1 MLLTQIVYIYRVVLD
16 SVNGVSS
23 TRSTSRA
30 ALDLQEGE
38 IRQLQFVEDDT
49 LMVLWSHPSMSP
61 LPLFLFTSALPANS
75 TTEGPSYLLNFPFQP
90 PSTISSGTDAKPP
103 SDLQL
108 EYGNCSASN
117 SGGSGPT
124 KVLPLDILSS
134 PDAPHATLVKHTFAA
149 AGAGRGNRP
158 VRVDVNGRRGRR
170 AVCAVYGDGMRYE
183 VFDMDA
189 EVVEESDDE
198 DEGHENEDE

>member
-1 MLLTQIVYIYRVVLD
+1 M
-16 SVNGVSS
+16 
-23 TRSTSRA
+23 
-30 ALDLQEGE
+30 
-38 IRQLQFVEDDT
+38 
-49 LMVLWSHPSMSP
+49 
-61 LPLFLFTSALPANS
+61 PANS

-90 PSTISSGTDAKPP
+90 LSTLSSDTDTKPL

-108 EYGNCSASN
+108 EYEHCSTSNNDGN
-117 SGGSGPT
+117 GPT
-124 KVLPLDILSS
+124 KILRLDILSS

-149 AGAGRGNRP
+149 AAAGRGHRP

-189 EVVEESDDE
+189 EVEVDEE
-198 DEGHENEDE
+198 DEEGGNENENE

>member
-1 MLLTQIVYIYRVVLD
+1 MVLD

-23 TRSTSRA
+23 TRSTSIA

-38 IRQLQFVEDDT
+38 VRQLQFVEDDT
-49 LMVLWSHPSMSP
+49 LMILWSHPSMPSLSFP
-61 LPLFLFTSALPANS
+61 SLVQQHLPANS
-75 TTEGPSYLLNFPFQP
+75 PTEGPSYLLNFPFQP
-90 PSTISSGTDAKPP
+90 PSTLSSGTDAKLP

-108 EYGNCSASN
+108 EYEHCSASN
-117 SGGSGPT
+117 NDGNGPT
-124 KVLPLDILSS
+124 KFLPLDILSS

-149 AGAGRGNRP
+149 AAAGRGNRP

-189 EVVEESDDE
+189 EVIDEEDDVEEDGVE
-198 DEGHENEDE
+198 K